1 MEQGHYELAKRYI
14 LYRQRHK
21 ERRDAKNQLMETY
34 QDIFFSKSDDAD
46 FKRENAN
53 INTDAP
59 MGIMLKLGTEGA
71 KQFVCDYILK
81 PEYVK
86 MHKEGFAHL
95 HDLDFSIITLN
106 CCVID
111 ILKLME
117 GGFCTGHGFLREP
130 KSIRSAAAIACIAL
144 QSNQNDEFGGQALGT
159 FDFAMAKYV
168 RLSFVKSL
176 KINLK
181 KMLKYFGEENNK
193 IDDYT
198 FETSYK
204 NYHMNDAAKLG
215 IKESLFKKAYEI
227 TCADVEDET
236 FQAMEAVIHNF
247 CSLHSRSGS
256 QVPFSSLNYGMDI
269 SPEGQLVQDKLLDAT
284 WNGLGN
290 GETPIFPIQVF
301 SLKTG
306 VNYRP
311 GDPGYWLFQ
320 KACKVSAKR
329 LFPNFLNQDAPYN
342 AQYYKEGNRNSYVAT
357 MG

>member
-1 MEQGHYELAKRYI
+1 MEQGHYELAKKYI
-14 LYRQRHK
+14 LYRQKHK

-34 QDIFFSKSDDAD
+34 EDIFFSKSDDAD

-144 QSNQNDEFGGQALGT
+144 QSNQNDEF
-159 FDFAMAKYV
+159 
-168 RLSFVKSL
+168 R
-176 KINLK
+176 IN
-181 KMLKYFGEENNK
+181 
-193 IDDYT
+193 
-198 FETSYK
+198 
-204 NYHMNDAAKLG
+204 
-215 IKESLFKKAYEI
+215 
-227 TCADVEDET
+227 
-236 FQAMEAVIHNF
+236 
-247 CSLHSRSGS
+247 
-256 QVPFSSLNYGMDI
+256 
-269 SPEGQLVQDKLLDAT
+269 
-284 WNGLGN
+284 
-290 GETPIFPIQVF
+290 
-301 SLKTG
+301 
-306 VNYRP
+306 
-311 GDPGYWLFQ
+311 
-320 KACKVSAKR
+320 
-329 LFPNFLNQDAPYN
+329 
-342 AQYYKEGNRNSYVAT
+342 
-357 MG
+357 

>member
-1 MEQGHYELAKRYI
+1 M
-14 LYRQRHK
+14 
-21 ERRDAKNQLMETY
+21 
-34 QDIFFSKSDDAD
+34 
-46 FKRENAN
+46 
-53 INTDAP
+53 
-59 MGIMLKLGTEGA
+59 
-71 KQFVCDYILK
+71 
-81 PEYVK
+81 
-86 MHKEGFAHL
+86 
-95 HDLDFSIITLN
+95 
-106 CCVID
+106 
-111 ILKLME
+111 
-117 GGFCTGHGFLREP
+117 
-130 KSIRSAAAIACIAL
+130 
-144 QSNQNDEFGGQALGT
+144 GT

-168 RLSFVKSL
+168 RLSFIKSL

-181 KMLKYFGEENNK
+181 KMLNYFGKENNK

-311 GDPGYWLFQ
+311 EDPGYWLFQ